1 MKILIVNTSEL
12 SGGAALA
19 ANRLKDALNKQ
30 GEKAMML
37 VRDKQSDD
45 PTVVGIGG
53 GLGSSLRFLWE
64 RVRILLSLRFNRSH
78 LFDLDTGY
86 CGFDITRLKEFR
98 DADVVHLHWVNQG
111 MLSLSGLRRILE
123 SGKPVV
129 WTMHDAW
136 PSTAICHLTLGCH
149 RYQSGCQR
157 CKYLPGG
164 GSTNDLSAAIWKR
177 KQSIFKGKS
186 LTFVACSRW
195 LAAEA
200 GRSKLLKGQ
209 HITAIPNPIDTHLFR
224 PGDKDEARKRLGLP
238 ADQRLILFAAQRA
251 TNSYKGMDYLQAAC
265 NKLTAA
271 HPELAADTAVV
282 VMGGH
287 AEEITAGMGLEA
299 YPLGYVSDRQ
309 KLCDAYNAADVFV
322 LPSLSE
328 NLPNTIMEAM
338 ACGVACVGFNVG
350 GIPEM
355 IDHRRTGYVAAYK
368 SSEDLAAGLH
378 WVLCEADSDAL
389 GKAARAKAVRQYSE
403 QTVAM
408 SYIDVYEQ
416 ALAMKHYKL

>member
-19 ANRLKDALNKQ
+19 ASRLKDALNKQ

-111 MLSLSGLRRILE
+111 MLSLTGLRRILE

-177 KQSIFKGKS
+177 KQSILKGKS

-224 PGDKDEARKRLGLP
+224 PGDKDEARKRLGLSHQQLQGYGLSSGCLQQAHRSP
-238 ADQRLILFAAQRA
+238 SRA
-251 TNSYKGMDYLQAAC
+251 C
-265 NKLTAA
+265 
-271 HPELAADTAVV
+271 
-282 VMGGH
+282 
-287 AEEITAGMGLEA
+287 
-299 YPLGYVSDRQ
+299 R
-309 KLCDAYNAADVFV
+309 
-322 LPSLSE
+322 
-328 NLPNTIMEAM
+328 
-338 ACGVACVGFNVG
+338 
-350 GIPEM
+350 
-355 IDHRRTGYVAAYK
+355 
-368 SSEDLAAGLH
+368 
-378 WVLCEADSDAL
+378 
-389 GKAARAKAVRQYSE
+389 
-403 QTVAM
+403 
-408 SYIDVYEQ
+408 
-416 ALAMKHYKL
+416 

>member
-19 ANRLKDALNKQ
+19 ASRLKDALNKQ

-111 MLSLSGLRRILE
+111 MLSLTGLRRILE

-164 GSTNDLSAAIWKR
+164 GSTNDLSASIWKR
-177 KQSIFKGKS
+177 KQSILKGKS

-238 ADQRLILFAAQRA
+238 ADKRLILFAAQRA

-271 HPELAADTAVV
+271 HPELAADTAVGSV
-282 VMGGH
+282 RQRFDH
-287 AEEITAGMGLEA
+287 R
-299 YPLGYVSDRQ
+299 PLLFDVGNFLRFFLYAFLYRGICRKTYNNALQLLRHGVFLFCQFRQALLFALDVTLVFILQ
-309 KLCDAYNAADVFV
+309 KLLCFPDRRLD
-322 LPSLSE
+322 LG
-328 NLPNTIMEAM
+328 NLPVTDI
-338 ACGVACVGFNVG
+338 
-350 GIPEM
+350 I
-355 IDHRRTGYVAAYK
+355 I
-368 SSEDLAAGLH
+368 L
-378 WVLCEADSDAL
+378 
-389 GKAARAKAVRQYSE
+389 
-403 QTVAM
+403 
-408 SYIDVYEQ
+408 
-416 ALAMKHYKL
+416 